1 MGNQE
6 NIEELYRYQKLDV
19 KISEKIYFW

>member
-19 KISEKIYFW
+19 KIWEKIYFW